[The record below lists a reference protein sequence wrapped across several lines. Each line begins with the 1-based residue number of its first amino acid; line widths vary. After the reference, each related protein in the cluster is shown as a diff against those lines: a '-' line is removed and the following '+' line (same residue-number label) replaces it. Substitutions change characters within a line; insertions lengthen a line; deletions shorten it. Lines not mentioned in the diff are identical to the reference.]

1 MAGLMKE
8 TSSGLMGNRD
18 ARKSHGKKKFK
29 IPRKSFRLCRSDE
42 YGTFP
47 FVDRR
52 LQLRTTSL
60 YRETYK
66 RILFRSALQ
75 DYNERV
81 RDGMLTWEA
90 YEEHRLTIDSS
101 MQTIRHSIQ
110 RYKERRLQRGLFYLA
125 NKVGGNGLT
134 NRTHLYHMPLKEALR
149 KHRQE
154 DKRRKQLLNAFNNSK
169 KSSIFDTI
177 LQIPSVKRLVMYT
190 LSSLI
195 LGCVIIFYERS

>member
-1 MAGLMKE
+1 MC
-8 TSSGLMGNRD
+8 S
-18 ARKSHGKKKFK
+18 KSHGKKKFK

-125 NKVGGNGLT
+125 NKIGGNGLT

-177 LQIPSVKRLVMYT
+177 MQSPSVKRLVMYT
-190 LSSLI
+190 VSSLV
-195 LGCVIIFYERS
+195 LGCLINFL